1 MNTHVESRQALIVAR
16 AARRDEPRLAEPAQ
30 ARLRTVSTALR
41 GWWQRLWMDERGA
54 YLSQAT
60 SHADLER
67 RLQAWNDADRRRRM
81 PLP

>member
-1 MNTHVESRQALIVAR
+1 VNTHVEPRKALLVVRPAR
-16 AARRDEPRLAEPAQ
+16 LDEPRLAEPAQ
-30 ARLRTVSTALR
+30 AQRRSVSTALR
-41 GWWQRLWMDERGA
+41 GGWQRLWMDERGA

>member
-1 MNTHVESRQALIVAR
+1 VNTHLEPRQALIVVR
-16 AARRDEPRLAEPAQ
+16 PARRDEPRRAEPAR
-30 ARLRTVSTALR
+30 ARRRSVSTALR
-41 GWWQRLWMDERGA
+41 SWWQRLWMDERTV
-54 YLSQAT
+54 YLSQAK